1 MVKLIPNI
9 NIFEA
14 FNGKEAV
21 QQIQNNQDS
30 ILNS

>member
-21 QQIQNNQDS
+21 QRIQNNQES
-30 ILNS
+30 LLNS